1 MCLATHYTFRSSSAG
16 GATRYLNWRR
26 KFAKTQ
32 KSTAELCQILRMV
45 TVEIDIN
52 STRVMGMCDNILPV
66 CIVLDGTMLLFLVTG
81 RIAA

>member
-1 MCLATHYTFRSSSAG
+1 
-16 GATRYLNWRR
+16 
-26 KFAKTQ
+26 
-32 KSTAELCQILRMV
+32 MV